1 MIRRLGLAL
10 LMLLLAAPA
19 RAADEPATDE
29 KAEPKVETPPPAGG
43 ESRKDVAIKEEEIE
57 EEEARKTEDV
67 KEKSIYGPIQQRLF
81 DQVHELELGWA
92 YLPLDPYVKGYGVQI
107 AYTYHFSHRLAWEMF
122 RVGWSY
128 NVDTKLKDKLITQ
141 ASNVSPDE
149 FPAVLFWGNSDLV
162 LKLLYGKQSFLNRTV
177 IHFEIFAVGGVSL
190 VFRNPY
196 NIFDMDFQNPRLEI
210 GLNAGLGFRIWFNPT
225 WSVRMDLRDTVILF
239 CFNRAD
245 FPIKN
250 SALLG
255 LTLALGF

>member
-1 MIRRLGLAL
+1 MNRWLWLPLMILLSPAALAG
-10 LMLLLAAPA
+10 
-19 RAADEPATDE
+19 DEPAEE
-29 KAEPKVETPPPAGG
+29 KSEPKVEAPAPADS
-43 ESRKDVAIKEEEIE
+43 ESRKDVAIKEEETEAE
-57 EEEARKTEDV
+57 EEENKAEDV

-92 YLPLDPYVKGYGVQI
+92 YLPLDPYVKGYGVQL

-162 LKLLYGKQSFLNRTV
+162 LKLLYGKQTFLNRTV

-210 GLNAGLGFRIWFNPT
+210 GLNAGFGFRIWFNPT
-225 WSVRMDLRDTVILF
+225 WSVRVDLRDTVILF